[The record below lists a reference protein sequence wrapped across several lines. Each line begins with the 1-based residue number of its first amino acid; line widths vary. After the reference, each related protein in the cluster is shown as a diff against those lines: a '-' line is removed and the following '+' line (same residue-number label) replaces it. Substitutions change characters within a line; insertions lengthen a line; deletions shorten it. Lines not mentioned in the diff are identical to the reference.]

1 MINLRKLRI
10 FQAVANSGNFTRAAE
25 ELYMSQ
31 PAVTQNIHGLEQSL
45 GVPLFERL
53 GRRIDLTPAGQ
64 ALLPYVSRIDALLEE
79 AVATTREAGGLA
91 SRTLR
96 LGAGDTV
103 ATYILP
109 DLIRTFS
116 KRRPHATLH
125 LVVGNTER
133 VMAAILENEV
143 EVAIWARQE
152 PHPML
157 VHQPFITVPMVVVT
171 RNDDPIARL
180 ERIPARLL
188 AGRRLL
194 LRGHGSA
201 IRAFIDEVLRSAGL
215 ESAEIVEMDNLEAI
229 KLTVEAGYG
238 VTIAPAF
245 AVSREVSSGS
255 LAAVPLSDASAQLSV
270 FCVYHADRRLS
281 QLATTFIELLA
292 VNATDEPG
300 PAGASRDDSHYP
312 VQVITSDQ

>member
-1 MINLRKLRI
+1 MIDIRKLRI
-10 FQAVANSGNFTRAAE
+10 FQAVANAGNFTRAAE

-45 GVPLFERL
+45 GVHLFERL

-64 ALLPYVSRIDALLEE
+64 ALLPYVSRIDALLDE
-79 AVATTREAGGLA
+79 AVATAREAGGLA

-109 DLIRTFS
+109 DLIRAFS
-116 KRRPHATLH
+116 ERRPNATLH

-133 VMAAILENEV
+133 VMAAVLENEV

-152 PHPML
+152 PHPL
-157 VHQPFITVPMVVVT
+157 FVHQPFLTVPLVVVT
-171 RNDDPIARL
+171 RIDDQIARL

-201 IRAFIDEVLRSAGL
+201 IRSFIDEVLRSAGL

-238 VTIAPAF
+238 VTVAPAF
-245 AVSREVSSGS
+245 AVSREVNSGR
-255 LAAVPLSDASAQLSV
+255 LAAVPLSDGNAQLSL

-292 VNATDEPG
+292 VNATNGPA
-300 PAGASRDDSHYP
+300 PAGASLDGSNYVAETVTPR
-312 VQVITSDQ
+312 

>member
-1 MINLRKLRI
+1 MINPRKLRI
-10 FQAVANSGNFTRAAE
+10 FQAVANTGNFTKAAE
-25 ELYMSQ
+25 QLYMSQ

-45 GVPLFERL
+45 GIPLFERL

-79 AVATTREAGGLA
+79 AVATAREAGGLA

-116 KRRPHATLH
+116 ERRPNASLH

-143 EVAIWARQE
+143 ELAVWARQE

-157 VHQPFITVPMVVVT
+157 VHRPFLTVPLVVVT
-171 RNDDPIARL
+171 RNDDPVARL
-180 ERIPARLL
+180 ERIPARRL

-201 IRAFIDEVLRSAGL
+201 IRSFIDEVLRSAGL

-229 KLTVEAGYG
+229 KLTVETGYG
-238 VTIAPAF
+238 VTLAPAF
-245 AVSREVSSGS
+245 AVSREVSSGR
-255 LAAVPLSDASAQLSV
+255 LAAVPLSDGNAQLSV

-281 QLATTFIELLA
+281 QLAATFIELLA
-292 VNATDEPG
+292 VSTAIEPG
-300 PAGASRDDSHYP
+300 SAGASKDDSHYP
-312 VQVITSDQ
+312 AQIIASNQ

>member
-1 MINLRKLRI
+1 MINPRKLLI
-10 FQAVANSGNFTRAAE
+10 FQAVANAGNFTKAAE

-45 GVPLFERL
+45 GVRLFERL
-53 GRRIDLTPAGQ
+53 GRRIDLTPAGRS
-64 ALLPYVSRIDALLEE
+64 LLPYVSRIDALLEE
-79 AVATTREAGGLA
+79 AEATTREAGGLA

-109 DLIRTFS
+109 DLIRAFS
-116 KRRPHATLH
+116 ERRPNATLH

-133 VMAAILENEV
+133 VMAAVLENEV
-143 EVAIWARQE
+143 ELAIWARQE
-152 PHPML
+152 PHPL
-157 VHQPFITVPMVVVT
+157 FVHQPFLTVPLVVVT

-201 IRAFIDEVLRSAGL
+201 IRSFIDEVLRAAGL

-238 VTIAPAF
+238 VTLAPAF
-245 AVSREVSSGS
+245 AVSREVNSGR
-255 LAAVPLSDASAQLSV
+255 LAAVPLSDANAQLSV
-270 FCVYHADRRLS
+270 FCVYHSDRRLS
-281 QLATTFIELLA
+281 QLATTFMELLA
-292 VNATDEPG
+292 INRTVEDG
-300 PAGASRDDSHYP
+300 SDGAD
-312 VQVITSDQ
+312 